1 MAFCMNMALLMSVAS
16 TIFAASQFDA
26 QHHTWCQSDGLH
38 GQHTFALYSAGNL
51 WYVESFA
58 NF

>member
-1 MAFCMNMALLMSVAS
+1 MASCMNKDLLMSVAS
-16 TIFAASQFDA
+16 TIFAASQFHA
-26 QHHTWCQSDGLH
+26 QHHTWCQRDGLH
-38 GQHTFALYSAGNL
+38 GEHTFALYLARNL